1 MKKTV
6 ISSIVL
12 VTIIAFNTAA
22 QSKNSAAD
30 STSASETVKTEVV
43 VNMKMIEQYRNFMEN
58 GEYVSLA
65 ETIKNYDFND
75 FKGFYATYRN
85 YEFDEE
91 TSYDDIKLSYE
102 KGKNEQPKDGQ
113 EKPKEANLLT
123 DNQE

>member
-6 ISSIVL
+6 IVSIVL
-12 VTIIAFNTAA
+12 VGIFSFNIMA
-22 QSKNSAAD
+22 QPENLAAD
-30 STSASETVKTEVV
+30 STRVSETVKTEVV

-65 ETIKNYDFND
+65 ETIKNYDFKEL
-75 FKGFYATYRN
+75 KGFYATYRN

-91 TSYDDIKLSYE
+91 TTYDDIKLTYE
-102 KGKNEQPKDGQ
+102 KSKNEEPEDAQ
-113 EKPKEANLLT
+113 EIPKEEHLFT